1 MDRYSILKEK
11 LAKQKSVTMG
21 NLMLTASPYLLDAY
35 VDMDCILL
43 DKEHGIYDTENLLPM
58 VTHCRNLQLPAIVRV
73 EDSVYHLIAKT
84 IDMGADG
91 IMIPRTETVE
101 QVKTAVEAMHF
112 YPIGRTGCGGYGLK
126 RKDETFDEFQNGRIL
141 ILQIESRKG
150 LEAIPDMIKQ
160 YGEYIDGFMIG
171 PNDYSIM
178 QGLKQQPTHP
188 DMFIQVQEVF
198 DKCREYNKSCGCF
211 AAENDIALRYAKMGA
226 NIFWVGDDATYI
238 RKGIKSYL
246 DVLPKD

>member
-1 MDRYSILKEK
+1 MDKYQLLKKK
-11 LAKQKSVTMG
+11 LSECKSTTMG

-35 VDMDCILL
+35 VDFDCVLL

-58 VTHCRNLQLPAIVRV
+58 LTHCRSLSLPAIVRV

-112 YPIGRTGCGGYGLK
+112 HPIGRTGFGGYGLL
-126 RKDETFDEFQNGRIL
+126 RKGETFEEFQKGRIL
-141 ILQIESRKG
+141 VLQIESRKG
-150 LEAIPDMIKQ
+150 LENIPEMIRQ
-160 YGEYIDGFMIG
+160 YGDYIDAFMIG

-178 QGLKQQPTHP
+178 QGLTRQPLHP
-188 DMFIQVQEVF
+188 EMFEEVQRVF
-198 DKCREYNKSCGCF
+198 DKCREYHKSCGCF
-211 AAENDIALRYAKMGA
+211 AAESDVALRYADMGA
-226 NIFWVGDDATYI
+226 NLFWVGDDSTYI
-238 RKGIKSYL
+238 RKGIRSYL
-246 DVLPKD
+246 DVLPE